1 MEIMGNLWQVGGA
14 EYTSV
19 EDAAIYLIRFG
30 EKAALIDAG
39 CGGAHDSLAANI
51 SDILPPDVEI
61 EYLFLT
67 HCHYD
72 HTGGAAAV
80 RDQFGCRIVAHE
92 LDASFL
98 EDGDSTV
105 TAANWYDARME
116 PLKIDIK
123 IKNIEETFKVGAGR
137 IVAHHCPG
145 HSPGSVVYLAELGSN
160 LVIQVTAANWYGAR
174 MNPLKIDTKIKERK
188 QTFQVGS
195 GELTAYHCPGHSPG
209 SVVYLAKLKSN
220 RVLFGQD
227 VHGPLDASFL
237 SHRDD
242 YICSLNFMMG
252 LEADILCEGHF
263 GVYQGKNEVNQ
274 FIRTYLDG

>member
-1 MEIMGNLWQVGGA
+1 MKIMGNLWQVGGA

-72 HTGGAAAV
+72 HTGGAEGV
-80 RDQFGCRIVAHE
+80 RNQYGCKIVVHE
-92 LDASFL
+92 LDAKYL
-98 EDGDSTV
+98 ENGDS
-105 TAANWYDARME
+105 
-116 PLKIDIK
+116 
-123 IKNIEETFKVGAGR
+123 
-137 IVAHHCPG
+137 
-145 HSPGSVVYLAELGSN
+145 
-160 LVIQVTAANWYGAR
+160 QVTAANWYGAR
-174 MNPLKIDTKIKERK
+174 MNPLKIDTKIKDRK

-209 SVVYLAKLKSN
+209 SVVYLAELKSN

-237 SHRDD
+237 SHRDE
-242 YICSLNFMMG
+242 YKCSLNFMMG